1 MPLNQGSARSLPVLQ
16 AEKRAH
22 SGTSWFDFHS
32 STDEWFIGRNRATFH
47 TQLDKTA
54 NNKNN
59 VIPQS
64 YYRSLR
70 ILEKNQCFPLPS
82 WWQAQGLSP
91 LQKKQAMLLILNS
104 NLQYHIKKNN
114 YIFTLLAFSVGF
126 KKLDSELS
134 KHQHFCTHFTA
145 GYMNLSSRPVFYSA
159 GSENWVF
166 NHNLERFN
174 PTWHCIAGWRAEQSI
189 PALPCGSQDRSRPGW
204 TGLG

>member
-70 ILEKNQCFPLPS
+70 ILGKKINVFLYLHDDKHKVSHHYKTTSNALNPKFKFTIPHH
-82 WWQAQGLSP
+82 
-91 LQKKQAMLLILNS
+91 KKQLHFYFACFFSGILKTGQWTFKTSALL
-104 NLQYHIKKNN
+104 
-114 YIFTLLAFSVGF
+114 YIFHSGLHEPVQQAGVLLCREW
-126 KKLDSELS
+126 KL
-134 KHQHFCTHFTA
+134 
-145 GYMNLSSRPVFYSA
+145 
-159 GSENWVF
+159 
-166 NHNLERFN
+166 
-174 PTWHCIAGWRAEQSI
+174 SI
-189 PALPCGSQDRSRPGW
+189 
-204 TGLG
+204 